1 MTKGGWSTVEEKAEE
16 ESAEVAKYDA
26 ANAKLQW
33 EVVIEYPNGGSITQR
48 VWHSKHFAEIAAADL
63 RIKYLASF
71 GEPEWYGAQLLPYK
85 AGR

>member
-1 MTKGGWSTVEEKAEE
+1 MTKGGWSTDKEKAQEE
-16 ESAEVAKYDA
+16 AMEAAKYDA

-33 EVVIEYPNGGSITQR
+33 EAVVEYPNGGSITQR
-48 VWHSKHFAEIAAADL
+48 VWHSEHFAQMAAREMRD
-63 RIKYLASF
+63 KYLAVY